1 LAQGE
6 HQQAATACERAIAM
20 ARTLDDYGLEV
31 VATNFLVLAYYC
43 LGDYPKAVEAQRC
56 NLVPLDSPVVRE
68 RFGAIVLP
76 FASSRTYLALA
87 LGERGEFVEAVVRC
101 TEAIHIA
108 EAAGHPYSVTAMYQ
122 RMGHLHL
129 RRGDLHQATLT
140 LEHALEVCQ
149 GVDSPPLFHA
159 VNFTL
164 GYAYALSGRS
174 AEAIPLVEEAV
185 NRPVISAS
193 NEGQSLRTIWLS
205 EAYLLAG
212 READARAA
220 AQRAL
225 GLARQHKERGH
236 EAYTLRLLGE
246 IASREDP
253 LDIEKA
259 ADHYRQAL
267 ALAEALGMR
276 PLIAH
281 CHVGLGK
288 LYRRIGNTQ
297 QSRTHLTDGV
307 AMMLEMEM
315 GLWLERAQTELKELQ

>member
-1 LAQGE
+1 
-6 HQQAATACERAIAM
+6 
-20 ARTLDDYGLEV
+20 
-31 VATNFLVLAYYC
+31 
-43 LGDYPKAVEAQRC
+43 
-56 NLVPLDSPVVRE
+56 
-68 RFGAIVLP
+68 
-76 FASSRTYLALA
+76 
-87 LGERGEFVEAVVRC
+87 
-101 TEAIHIA
+101 
-108 EAAGHPYSVTAMYQ
+108 
-122 RMGHLHL
+122 
-129 RRGDLHQATLT
+129 
-140 LEHALEVCQ
+140 
-149 GVDSPPLFHA
+149 
-159 VNFTL
+159 
-164 GYAYALSGRS
+164 
-174 AEAIPLVEEAV
+174 VEEAV